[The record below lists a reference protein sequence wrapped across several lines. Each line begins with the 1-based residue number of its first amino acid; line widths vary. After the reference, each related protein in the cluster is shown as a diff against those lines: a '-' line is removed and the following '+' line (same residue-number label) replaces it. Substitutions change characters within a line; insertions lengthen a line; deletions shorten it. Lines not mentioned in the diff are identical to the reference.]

1 MPFKRK
7 HLIGLEDLT
16 PEEIKSLLDTA
27 EAFKSISNRQVKKV
41 PSLRGRTV
49 VNLFF
54 ENSTRTRTSFELAAK
69 RLSADVINFSVS
81 TSSVS
86 KGETLIDTA
95 RTIEALESDMVVVR
109 HSCSGVP
116 LLLSNVLRSSI
127 INAGDGMHEHPTQG
141 LLDML
146 TIRDK
151 KKKIE
156 GLKVVI
162 SGDIAH
168 SRVARSNI
176 YGLTKMGAK
185 VTLVGPPTLLP
196 KDIDRLDVKVENDL
210 RHAVK
215 DADVIYMLRI
225 QLERQKRSL
234 FPSIREY
241 SMFFGLDESVLKLA
255 KPDAMVMHP
264 GPMNRG
270 VEISPEVA
278 DCKQSVIN
286 DQVTNGIA
294 ARMAV
299 LFLLA
304 GGEANEI
311 AAYGG

>member
-1 MPFKRK
+1 MW
-7 HLIGLEDLT
+7 
-16 PEEIKSLLDTA
+16 
-27 EAFKSISNRQVKKV
+27 
-41 PSLRGRTV
+41 
-49 VNLFF
+49 
-54 ENSTRTRTSFELAAK
+54 
-69 RLSADVINFSVS
+69 
-81 TSSVS
+81 
-86 KGETLIDTA
+86 
-95 RTIEALESDMVVVR
+95 
-109 HSCSGVP
+109 
-116 LLLSNVLRSSI
+116 
-127 INAGDGMHEHPTQG
+127 
-141 LLDML
+141 
-146 TIRDK
+146 
-151 KKKIE
+151 
-156 GLKVVI
+156 
-162 SGDIAH
+162 
-168 SRVARSNI
+168 
-176 YGLTKMGAK
+176 
-185 VTLVGPPTLLP
+185 GPPTLLP
-196 KDIDRLDVKVENDL
+196 KDIYKLDVIVENNL
-210 RHAVK
+210 RNAVK

-270 VEISPEVA
+270 VEISSEVA

>member
-1 MPFKRK
+1 
-7 HLIGLEDLT
+7 
-16 PEEIKSLLDTA
+16 
-27 EAFKSISNRQVKKV
+27 
-41 PSLRGRTV
+41 
-49 VNLFF
+49 
-54 ENSTRTRTSFELAAK
+54 
-69 RLSADVINFSVS
+69 
-81 TSSVS
+81 
-86 KGETLIDTA
+86 
-95 RTIEALESDMVVVR
+95 
-109 HSCSGVP
+109 
-116 LLLSNVLRSSI
+116 
-127 INAGDGMHEHPTQG
+127 
-141 LLDML
+141 
-146 TIRDK
+146 
-151 KKKIE
+151 
-156 GLKVVI
+156 LKVVI

-196 KDIDRLDVKVENDL
+196 KDIDKLDVTVENNL

-270 VEISPEVA
+270 VEISSEVA

>member
-1 MPFKRK
+1 
-7 HLIGLEDLT
+7 
-16 PEEIKSLLDTA
+16 
-27 EAFKSISNRQVKKV
+27 
-41 PSLRGRTV
+41 
-49 VNLFF
+49 
-54 ENSTRTRTSFELAAK
+54 
-69 RLSADVINFSVS
+69 
-81 TSSVS
+81 
-86 KGETLIDTA
+86 
-95 RTIEALESDMVVVR
+95 
-109 HSCSGVP
+109 
-116 LLLSNVLRSSI
+116 
-127 INAGDGMHEHPTQG
+127 
-141 LLDML
+141 
-146 TIRDK
+146 
-151 KKKIE
+151 
-156 GLKVVI
+156 LKVVI

>member
-1 MPFKRK
+1 VTFKRK
-7 HLIGLEDLT
+7 HLIGLEDVT
-16 PEEIKSLLDTA
+16 RDEIESILNTA
-27 EAFKSISNRQVKKV
+27 EAFKSVFDRKVKKV

-49 VNLFF
+49 INLFF

-95 RTIEALESDMVVVR
+95 RTIEALESDMIVVR

-116 LLLSNVLRSSI
+116 LLLSQVLRSSI

-141 LLDML
+141 LLDLL
-146 TIRDK
+146 TIREK

-162 SGDIAH
+162 VGDIAH

-185 VTLVGPPTLLP
+185 VHLAAPPTLLP
-196 KDIDRLDVKVENDL
+196 KDINKLDVTVHNDL
-210 RHAVK
+210 KRAVK
-215 DADVIYMLRI
+215 DADVVYMLRI

-234 FPSIREY
+234 FPTIREY
-241 SMFFGLDESVLKLA
+241 SMLYGMDEGMLKYA
-255 KPDAMVMHP
+255 KPDAIVMHP

-270 VEISPEVA
+270 VEISSEVA
-278 DCKQSVIN
+278 DSEKSVIN

-311 AAYGG
+311 ATYGG